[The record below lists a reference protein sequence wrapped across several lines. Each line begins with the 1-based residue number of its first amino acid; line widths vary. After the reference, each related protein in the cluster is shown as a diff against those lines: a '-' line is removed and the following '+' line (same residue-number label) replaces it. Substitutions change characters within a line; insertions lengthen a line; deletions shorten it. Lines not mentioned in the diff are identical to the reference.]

1 MGAPRM
7 LALAA
12 LLAALGTVC
21 LVAVPL
27 MRQAAEPAATLEI
40 AVAEAPALRAGR
52 PPARRGVIRVLP
64 GQELV
69 GGTETYPYWERENTG
84 DPEGFADDY
93 IDFCIRK
100 LYPEVGC
107 PGAWDS
113 PAWNPIRDT
122 YDEDHPELNIWPPE

>member
-1 MGAPRM
+1 MAASRLLT
-7 LALAA
+7 LAG
-12 LLAALGTVC
+12 LLAALGAVC

-27 MRQAAEPAATLEI
+27 MRETATNVEMQ
-40 AVAEAPALRAGR
+40 VEVETAPLRTGR
-52 PPARRGVIRVLP
+52 LPRRGIIRVLP
-64 GQELV
+64 GQQLV

-84 DPEGFADDY
+84 DPEAFADDY

-113 PAWNPIRDT
+113 KAWNPIR
-122 YDEDHPELNIWPPE
+122 E

>member
-27 MRQAAEPAATLEI
+27 MRQEAAPVATLEI
-40 AVAEAPALRAGR
+40 AEAPGVLVGR
-52 PPARRGVIRVLP
+52 PRSRGLIRVLP

-122 YDEDHPELNIWPPE
+122 YDEDHPELNAWPPE